1 MDCFYIVLDSYASE
15 SLHFQHGGGGQLC
28 YRQTL
33 HHDIYFIMASTLK
46 VTGETEET
54 DLQRALRQRR
64 PDYIAAAEERAG
76 RFGSIEAVH
85 TLNLLQVE

>member
-1 MDCFYIVLDSYASE
+1 
-15 SLHFQHGGGGQLC
+15 
-28 YRQTL
+28 
-33 HHDIYFIMASTLK
+33 MASTLK

-76 RFGSIEAVH
+76 RFGLIEAVH
-85 TLNLLQVE
+85 ILNLLQVE

>member
-1 MDCFYIVLDSYASE
+1 MFIFHNSQGGMGNCLTDKHFITIYITSW
-15 SLHFQHGGGGQLC
+15 Q
-28 YRQTL
+28 
-33 HHDIYFIMASTLK
+33 LK

-76 RFGSIEAVH
+76 RFGLIEAVH
-85 TLNLLQVE
+85 ILNLLQVE